1 MKTITITLK
10 KEEILYDIENTTYL
24 IGNSRSTG
32 DNFEQVSNIQNSGE
46 GEDRNFILRSVENA
60 FDEVKR
66 NLSRYV
72 DETKIAANNA
82 LMVETGDFVLS
93 LNVVDMFNEASTDSL
108 KSAAHGYIV
117 SSALMDWFANV
128 KPDEMVI
135 YQNRKVEA
143 NISMLSSLY
152 RKKAPVRP
160 VTVP

>member
-10 KEEILYDIENTTYL
+10 KNEILYDIENTTYL
-24 IGNSRSTG
+24 VGNSRSTG

-66 NLSRYV
+66 NLSRYI

-135 YQNRKVEA
+135 YQNRRVEA
-143 NISMLSSLY
+143 NTSMLSSLY
-152 RKKAPVRP
+152 RKKAPIRP
-160 VTVP
+160 VTTP

>member
-66 NLSRYV
+66 NLSRYI
-72 DETKIAANNA
+72 DETKVAANNA

-135 YQNRKVEA
+135 YQNRKSEA

-152 RKKAPVRP
+152 RKKAPARP
-160 VTVP
+160 TTIP